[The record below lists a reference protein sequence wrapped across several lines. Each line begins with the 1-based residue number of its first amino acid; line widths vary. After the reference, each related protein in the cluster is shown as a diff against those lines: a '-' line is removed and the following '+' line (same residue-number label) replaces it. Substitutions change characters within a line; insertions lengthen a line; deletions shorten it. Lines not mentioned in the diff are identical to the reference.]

1 MERQLWPV
9 LYHELRA
16 VGERVRQKYVQRQ
29 PWVIAAVLLWAAVH
43 DRPVSWACD
52 PDNWRTTHLRLDPL
66 PSASTVSRRAKRA
79 GFAVFLNAVSE
90 RLRGAGLP
98 GLVLAVDGK
107 PLLVG
112 GCSHDPDARYG
123 RAAGHFARGYKLH
136 AVWGRR
142 PLPEAWEVVALSE
155 HEVNVGERL
164 ALQLTGGGYV
174 TADGNYDAG
183 RLFERFA
190 ERGYQLVAA
199 QRKDNPGGGH
209 RAQSAARLR
218 GIELWQSAFGRAVY
232 RCRVGIEGA
241 FGNAT
246 TFAAGL
252 GPLPAWVRRLGRVQR
267 WVWCKLAINA
277 ARIRLR
283 TAQRQRLT
291 APLQ

>member
-9 LYHELRA
+9 LYHELRV

-29 PWVIAAVLLWAAVH
+29 PWVIAAVLLWAALH
-43 DRPVSWACD
+43 DRPVNWACA
-52 PDNWRTTHLRLDPL
+52 PANWTTTRLRPGRL

-79 GFAVFLNAVSE
+79 GFVVFLNAVAE
-90 RLRGAGLP
+90 RFRGAGWP

-107 PLLVG
+107 PLVVG

-123 RAAGHFARGYKLH
+123 RGAGQFARGYKLH
-136 AVWGRR
+136 AIWGRR
-142 PLPEAWEVVALSE
+142 PLPEAWEVTPLSE

-164 ALQLTGGGYV
+164 AGQLTGGGYV
-174 TADGNYDAG
+174 TADGNSDAG
-183 RLFERFA
+183 RLFDRLA

-199 QRKDNPGGGH
+199 QRKANPGGGH
-209 RAQSAARLR
+209 RRPSAARRR
-218 GIELWQSAFGRAVY
+218 GIELWQSAFGQAVY

-246 TFAAGL
+246 SFAAGL
-252 GPLPAWVRRLGRVQR
+252 GPLPAWVRRLRRVQR
-267 WVWCKLAINA
+267 WVWCKLVINA

-283 TAQRQRLT
+283 TAQQKRL
-291 APLQ
+291 AARLQ

>member
-52 PDNWRTTHLRLDPL
+52 PAHWDTPLRPDPL
-66 PSASTVSRRAKRA
+66 PTAGTLSRRAKRA

-98 GLVLAVDGK
+98 GLVLAIDGK
-107 PLLVG
+107 PLVVG

-123 RAAGHFARGYKLH
+123 RGAGQFARGYKLH
-136 AVWGRR
+136 AIWGRR
-142 PLPEAWEVVALSE
+142 AMPEAWEVTPLSE
-155 HEVNVGERL
+155 HEVNAGERL
-164 ALQLTGGGYV
+164 AGQLTGGGYV
-174 TADGNYDAG
+174 VADGNYDAG
-183 RLFERFA
+183 RLFDRLA
-190 ERGYQLVAA
+190 ARGYQLVAA
-199 QRKDNPGGGH
+199 QRKANPGGGH
-209 RAQSAARLR
+209 RRPSAARRR
-218 GIELWQSAFGRAVY
+218 GIELWQSEFGQAVY
-232 RCRVGIEGA
+232 RCRTGIERA
-241 FGNAT
+241 FAHAT
-246 TFAAGL
+246 GFAGGL

-267 WVWCKLAINA
+267 WVWAKLVINA

-283 TAQRQRLT
+283 TAQPQRLT
-291 APLQ
+291 ARLQ